1 MAVNSLT
8 AELWPQQLPALVIH
22 TVHRSVKARRYRY
35 SYPNLNVQLLQ
46 SAITWIPLE
55 MESPAVRSL
64 EVQLLA
70 VHRHRHIGYCGS
82 AAASLSWLVINPN
95 NRQNENVKELQR
107 IILEPSQMNLK
118 WSTEPIF
125 SKWRKFSGGHH
136 LFWDG
141 FCKALS
147 SVVVQSS
154 SQDCDSGIP
163 FFVVVIYL
171 F

>member
-1 MAVNSLT
+1 MAVHSLT

-46 SAITWIPLE
+46 SVIAWIPLE
-55 MESPAVRSL
+55 MESSAVRSL

-70 VHRHRHIGYCGS
+70 VYS
-82 AAASLSWLVINPN
+82 KVINGWSST
-95 NRQNENVKELQR
+95 QTTDKMKMSKSYKELYWNPAKWIWSGLQNPYLASEGNF
-107 IILEPSQMNLK
+107 LEA
-118 WSTEPIF
+118 TIF
-125 SKWRKFSGGHH
+125 
-136 LFWDG
+136 FWDG

-147 SVVVQSS
+147 SLVVQSS
-154 SQDCDSGIP
+154 SQECDSGIP